1 MKRKLVALALMAV
14 ATAACTSVKYR
25 TPDFSARTVEHQ
37 QIAVLPF
44 EMVLTG
50 NLPGDLTPA
59 RVAEIEEWESLGF
72 QQAFYDALLSQSG
85 DRKRPVRIALQPIA
99 KTNRI
104 LAENGISIRQSWGM
118 TPEAL
123 ARILG
128 VHAVVRTRVTKARYL
143 SDGASAGIDLGT
155 RVFDEVTEGRL
166 RGVLPWGLAR
176 THDIFADGSLLDGS
190 DGTLLWKV
198 GLERHA
204 DWACPAN
211 EVIVGVT
218 RKLAKEF
225 PYRV

>member
-1 MKRKLVALALMAV
+1 MRHKLIAFALLAV
-14 ATAACTSVKYR
+14 ATASCTSVKYR
-25 TPDFSARTVEHQ
+25 SPQFSAKTVTHQ

-50 NLPGDLTPA
+50 KLPDGLSPA
-59 RVAEIEEWESLGF
+59 MVVEIEERESLGF
-72 QQAFYDALLSQSG
+72 QQAFHDALLNQSG
-85 DRKRPVRIALQPIA
+85 DRKRPILITLQPVTR
-99 KTNRI
+99 TNRI
-104 LAENGISIRQSWGM
+104 LAENGISIRESWDM
-118 TPEAL
+118 TPEEL
-123 ARILG
+123 ARVLG
-128 VHAVVRTRVTKARYL
+128 VHAVIRTRVTKARYL

-155 RVFDEVTEGRL
+155 RVLDQVTEGRL
-166 RGVLPWGLAR
+166 RAVLPWGLAR

-218 RKLAKEF
+218 RKLAKQF